1 VLLASRMSTG
11 ERAALVGG
19 TLCVPGELL
28 AELLVPLRAHH
39 DACRGI
45 TAPPASAQPRWSP
58 TLHHLTEVAT
68 SGAIAHRQRTRET
81 VHAFPLVAQTPSAS
95 SLDASAPAGS
105 LSMDG
110 KVVSVAVAAEMLG
123 KSHQWVRRLATT
135 GALPGAH
142 KGRGFGNGRETARIC
157 WRIPLTAVHAYRADR
172 GVV

>member
-1 VLLASRMSTG
+1 MTSGVLLLSG
-11 ERAALVGG
+11 GDVVIPAAL
-19 TLCVPGELL
+19 LAALLHELEQPKQRL
-28 AELLVPLRAHH
+28 PLDVAAPRRTPQIVEL
-39 DACRGI
+39 
-45 TAPPASAQPRWSP
+45 
-58 TLHHLTEVAT
+58 VALIWE
-68 SGAIAHRQRTRET
+68 GAVAHRQRLRESSRKRESLSQLPS
-81 VHAFPLVAQTPSAS
+81 VPPLA
-95 SLDASAPAGS
+95 ASAPAGS

-142 KGRGFGNGRETARIC
+142 KGRGFGNGRGTARIC